1 MRANMDEIEVSA
13 WLPEG
18 RYWAR
23 CIGAEPITGQ
33 YGDEGMELTWEA
45 MAPKSGLGRTIRD
58 KLWPTGK
65 AAARLK
71 LAARVLGIRDHGA
84 DVEITEKDFV
94 GKECWIKVILGKP
107 FVGQDGQE
115 RQYAQIAY
123 DGYAAGDRPADAVAP
138 RAHAGTAPA
147 AAPAARRPRP
157 PQGPAPAPRPRP
169 TAPAAP
175 AGRQPGEEDWPG

>member
-1 MRANMDEIEVSA
+1 MRANMDEIVVEA

-23 CIGAEPITGQ
+23 CIDAKPITGQ

-45 MAPKSGLGRTIRD
+45 LAPKEGQGRTIRD
-58 KLWPTGK
+58 KLWPSGK

-84 DVEITEKDFV
+84 DVEITEAHFM
-94 GKECWIKVILGKP
+94 GKECWIKVVMGKP
-107 FVGQDGQE
+107 FVGTDGVE
-115 RQYAQIAY
+115 RQYAQVAY
-123 DGYAAGDRPADAVAP
+123 DGYMPGDRPADAVE
-138 RAHAGTAPA
+138 APA
-147 AAPAARRPRP
+147 AAARPAAADRRPRP

-169 TAPAAP
+169 TAPVAP
-175 AGRQPGEEDWPG
+175 RQPGEEDWPN